1 MTYSIDTRIFL
12 PSLIIVSVDEN
23 RNESFNNKDF
33 FSIEWKQVTDF
44 DREQI
49 LDDIDCTELIDSWT
63 DVSNAE
69 KDALK
74 EELGEQ

>member
-23 RNESFNNKDF
+23 RNESVNNKDF